1 MPDIWERIV
10 RGLGVLTVAG
20 FLITAMTPLSN
31 VVGRRIAVASH
42 QLQPADAIV
51 VLGAGVMGNGTLD
64 SDSLRRVIAG
74 IQLYK
79 KGLAP
84 IVVLSGSGMGPGT
97 HEETEAQMRT
107 GLAESMGVP
116 PAAIIKEETA
126 NTTFE
131 ESIHISAALH
141 ARGAGHILLV
151 TDSLHM
157 RRAMRVFAHA
167 GLDVQPAVS
176 ADYPAALT
184 SPQGRLWLAM
194 RIAQE
199 SAAMI
204 YYRLAG
210 YI

>member
-20 FLITAMTPLSN
+20 FLITTITPLSN
-31 VVGRRIAVASH
+31 IVGRGIEVASH

-64 SDSLRRVIAG
+64 PESLTRVIAG
-74 IQLYK
+74 IKLYK
-79 KGLAP
+79 EGLAP
-84 IVVLSGSGMGPGT
+84 IVVLSGSGRGSGSR
-97 HEETEAQMRT
+97 EGTEAQIRT

-116 PAAIIKEETA
+116 PSAIIKEEKA

-141 ARGAGHILLV
+141 ERGAGHILLV

-157 RRAMRVFAHA
+157 RRAMRVFANA

-184 SPQGRLWLAM
+184 SPYGRLWLAM

-199 SAAMI
+199 STAMI

-210 YI
+210 YL